1 MGSNRRIQSDLD
13 PDTHLMSLLQV
24 YQPRKIFLL
33 SAIELPAVRDYQN
46 ASGSEVVTLN
56 PAEKG
61 FTAESLT
68 SQPPVDLAIVVNV
81 GATFPKKAAQSVIG
95 TIRNMVAPKIAA
107 YECLTT
113 SVPENDWFALGFKQ
127 LATFLSVANPTAD
140 KPLAFCQLAYGYD
153 LGSYNHKREWNNPKY
168 WANPEMW
175 DKR

>member
-1 MGSNRRIQSDLD
+1 MSSNRRIQSDLD
-13 PDTHLMSLLQV
+13 PDTHLLSLLQA
-24 YQPRKIFLL
+24 YEPHKIFVL
-33 SAIELPAVRDYQN
+33 SAVELPAVNEYQKT
-46 ASGSEVVTLN
+46 SGSEVVTLN
-56 PAEKG
+56 PADKR

-81 GATFPKKAAQSVIG
+81 AATLPKRAAQSVIG

-107 YECLTT
+107 YESLTT
-113 SVPENDWFALGFKQ
+113 SLPENDWFALGFKQ
-127 LATFLSVANPTAD
+127 LATFPSTENPSAD